1 MKKKKKKGKP
11 SLQKPFSPPVEI
23 IPDRLFQYPLH
34 LPVCSTSESGSP
46 VKSILLWLVNQII
59 PVHRNL
65 MDLFGWRQ
73 WPCPVLHTFS
83 QEIDKKR

>member
-1 MKKKKKKGKP
+1 MEKKKKKENP
-11 SLQKPFSPPVEI
+11 LCRNIFSPPVEI
-23 IPDRLFQYPLH
+23 IPGRLFQYQLH
-34 LPVCSTSESGSP
+34 LPVYTSSESGSP

-73 WPCPVLHTFS
+73 LPCPVLHTFS
-83 QEIDKKR
+83 QEVDRKH